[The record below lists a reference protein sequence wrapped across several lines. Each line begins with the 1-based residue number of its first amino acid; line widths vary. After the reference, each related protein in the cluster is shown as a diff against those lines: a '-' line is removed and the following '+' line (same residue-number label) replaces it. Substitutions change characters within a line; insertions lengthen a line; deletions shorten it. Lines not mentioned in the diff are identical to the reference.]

1 MHTQLC
7 NFINFFHRYFYKIR
21 LQMDFIK
28 IHYLTIN
35 VSFNLTEGV
44 SSYLRNIY
52 YLDFHC
58 SDYSQNIVVQSLEYF
73 QNAVFQSP
81 EYYQIVVI
89 QFPEDIIM
97 QLFHFLDF
105 FRMLQFNFSEYYQN
119 VVFKFHGHYQ
129 MVYVG
134 YLSIGYIFRNI
145 ICGHL
150 ELSNCL
156 KPVEAEIVKLLTC
169 ISSFNEVVSTFSF
182 K

>member
-44 SSYLRNIY
+44 SLYLRNIY

-97 QLFHFLDF
+97 QLFHFLDI
-105 FRMLQFNFSEYYQN
+105 FRMWQFNFSEYYQN
-119 VVFKFHGHYQ
+119 VVFKFHEHYQ

-134 YLSIGYIFRNI
+134 YLQYRLYFQKYHMWTFGAFKLSKTCRGRN
-145 ICGHL
+145 CEGSDL
-150 ELSNCL
+150 Y
-156 KPVEAEIVKLLTC
+156 
-169 ISSFNEVVSTFSF
+169 F
-182 K
+182 KFQ

>member
-7 NFINFFHRYFYKIR
+7 NCINFFHRYFYKIR

-35 VSFNLTEGV
+35 VSFNLTEGG

-81 EYYQIVVI
+81 EYYLIVII
-89 QFPEDIIM
+89 QFSEDIIM
-97 QLFHFLDF
+97 QLFHFLDII
-105 FRMLQFNFSEYYQN
+105 RIWQFIFPEYYQN
-119 VVFKFHGHYQ
+119 VVFKFTDIIRWC
-129 MVYVG
+129 MWDILVSVIFSEKPYVDIW
-134 YLSIGYIFRNI
+134 SFQ
-145 ICGHL
+145 
-150 ELSNCL
+150 
-156 KPVEAEIVKLLTC
+156 IV
-169 ISSFNEVVSTFSF
+169 
-182 K
+182 

>member
-52 YLDFHC
+52 HLDFHC

-119 VVFKFHGHYQ
+119 VVFKFHEHYQ

-134 YLSIGYIFRNI
+134 YFQFRLYFQKYHMWIFGAFKLSKTCRGRN
-145 ICGHL
+145 CEGSDL
-150 ELSNCL
+150 Y
-156 KPVEAEIVKLLTC
+156 
-169 ISSFNEVVSTFSF
+169 F
-182 K
+182 KFQ

>member
-7 NFINFFHRYFYKIR
+7 NFINFFQRYFYKIR
-21 LQMDFIK
+21 LQIDFIK

-97 QLFHFLDF
+97 QLFHFLDI
-105 FRMLQFNFSEYYQN
+105 FRMWQFNFSEYYQN
-119 VVFKFHGHYQ
+119 VVFKFHEHYQ

-134 YLSIGYIFRNI
+134 YLQYRLYFQKYHMWTFGAFKLSKTCRGRN
-145 ICGHL
+145 CEGSDL
-150 ELSNCL
+150 Y
-156 KPVEAEIVKLLTC
+156 
-169 ISSFNEVVSTFSF
+169 F
-182 K
+182 KFQ

>member
-52 YLDFHC
+52 HLDFHC
-58 SDYSQNIVVQSLEYF
+58 SDYS

-97 QLFHFLDF
+97 QLFHFLDII
-105 FRMLQFNFSEYYQN
+105 RMWQFIFPEYYQN
-119 VVFKFHGHYQ
+119 VVFKFHEHYQ

-134 YLSIGYIFRNI
+134 YFQFRLYFQKYHMWIFGAFKLSKTCRGRN
-145 ICGHL
+145 C
-150 ELSNCL
+150 
-156 KPVEAEIVKLLTC
+156 EASDLY
-169 ISSFNEVVSTFSF
+169 F
-182 K
+182 KFQ